1 MAQTP
6 DTTHKPKSPTVPPRV
21 PGLIDSHC
29 HLDYAPMS
37 PDVAGTLARASA
49 AGVEQCVTIGCSPNT
64 MAVAVE
70 LARTHAQV
78 FASVGIHPHEARLLD
93 DAMLEQIEQLA
104 ATPAENG
111 VAKVVAIGE
120 TGLDY
125 HYDFSPR
132 DAQLV
137 GFGRQ
142 IDLAKRLDLPL
153 VLHIRD
159 AHADAWQ
166 VLAEHP
172 PRENPGVVHCFT
184 GTPAEA
190 QRWLELGWHI
200 SFSGI
205 ATFKTAAALREAAA
219 LVPRDRIMLET
230 DAPYL
235 APEPLRGRKNEP
247 ANVAFTCI
255 ALAKVRG
262 ETPEELAQV
271 AAANTR
277 ALFRLPRS

>member
-1 MAQTP
+1 VQPMAP
-6 DTTHKPKSPTVPPRV
+6 DKPDKSKPRAAPPHV

-29 HLDYAPMS
+29 HLDYEPMS
-37 PDVAGTLARASA
+37 PDVTGTLERARA
-49 AGVEQCVTIGCSPNT
+49 AGVEQCVTIGCSPKS

-70 LARTHAQV
+70 LARSHAQV
-78 FASVGIHPHEARLLD
+78 FASVGIHPHEARHLD

-104 ATPAENG
+104 ADTSG
-111 VAKVVAIGE
+111 KVVAIGE

-132 DAQLV
+132 DAQLL
-137 GFGRQ
+137 GFARQ
-142 IDLAKRLDLPL
+142 IELAKRLDLPL

-190 QRWLELGWHI
+190 VRWLELGWHI

-205 ATFKTAAALREAAA
+205 ATFKTASALREAAA

-247 ANVAFTCI
+247 ANVAYTCI
-255 ALAKVRG
+255 ALANLRG
-262 ETPEELAQV
+262 EAPHELASI

-277 ALFRLPRS
+277 ALFNLPQP

>member
-1 MAQTP
+1 VQPMAA
-6 DTTHKPKSPTVPPRV
+6 DKSKPPHVS
-21 PGLIDSHC
+21 GLIDSHC

-37 PDVAGTLARASA
+37 PDVTGTLARAWA
-49 AGVEQCVTIGCSPNT
+49 AGVEQCVTIGCSPKS
-64 MAVAVE
+64 MATAVE
-70 LARTHAQV
+70 LARSHAQV
-78 FASVGIHPHEARLLD
+78 FASVGIHPHEARHLD
-93 DAMLEQIEQLA
+93 DALLEQIEQLA
-104 ATPAENG
+104 ADE
-111 VAKVVAIGE
+111 KVVAIGE

-132 DAQLV
+132 DAQLL
-137 GFGRQ
+137 GFARQ
-142 IDLAKRLDLPL
+142 IDLARRLDLPL

-190 QRWLELGWHI
+190 ERWLELGWHI

-205 ATFKTAAALREAAA
+205 ATFKKAAELREAAA
-219 LVPRDRIMLET
+219 LVPRERIMLET

-255 ALAKVRG
+255 ALAQVRG
-262 ETPEELAQV
+262 ESPHELASI

-277 ALFRLPRS
+277 ALFRLPQATIPGA

>member
-1 MAQTP
+1 MASETSKTSKTP
-6 DTTHKPKSPTVPPRV
+6 ATPPRV

-37 PDVAGTLARASA
+37 PDLAGTLARAHA
-49 AGVEQCVTIGCSPNT
+49 AGVEQCVHIGCSPKS
-64 MAVAVE
+64 MAPAVE
-70 LARTHAQV
+70 LARSHAQV
-78 FASVGIHPHEARLLD
+78 FASVGIHPHEARHLD

-104 ATPAENG
+104 ADD
-111 VAKVVAIGE
+111 KVVAIGE

-132 DAQLV
+132 EAQLLA
-137 GFGRQ
+137 FGKQ

-166 VLAEHP
+166 VLAEHA

-190 QRWLELGWHI
+190 ERWLELGWHI

-205 ATFKTAAALREAAA
+205 ATFKTAVALREAAA

-247 ANVAFTCI
+247 ANVAYTCV
-255 ALAKVRG
+255 ALAGVRN
-262 ETPEELAQV
+262 EAPHELASF

-277 ALFRLPRS
+277 ALFRLPRPEMV

>member
-1 MAQTP
+1 MASSSGKP
-6 DTTHKPKSPTVPPRV
+6 DGPPKSKSPAVPPRV

-37 PDVAGTLARASA
+37 PDVTGTLARAHA
-49 AGVEQCVTIGCSPNT
+49 AGVEQCVTIGCSPKS
-64 MAVAVE
+64 MAVAAE
-70 LARTHAQV
+70 LARSHAQV
-78 FASVGIHPHEARLLD
+78 FASVGIHPHEARHLD
-93 DAMLEQIEQLA
+93 DALLEQIEQLA
-104 ATPAENG
+104 ADE
-111 VAKVVAIGE
+111 KVVAIGE

-132 DAQLV
+132 EAQLL

-166 VLAEHP
+166 VLAEHS

-190 QRWLELGWHI
+190 ERWLELGWHI

-205 ATFKTAAALREAAA
+205 ATFKTATALREAAA

-247 ANVAFTCI
+247 ANVAFTCV
-255 ALAKVRG
+255 ALANLRG
-262 ETPEELAQV
+262 ETPEQLASF

-277 ALFRLPRS
+277 SLFRLPNV

>member
-1 MAQTP
+1 MASESSTSSKSS
-6 DTTHKPKSPTVPPRV
+6 KPRATPPRV

-29 HLDYAPMS
+29 HLDYEPMS
-37 PDVAGTLARASA
+37 PDVTGTLARALE
-49 AGVEQCVTIGCSPNT
+49 AGVEQCVTIGCSPKS

-70 LARTHAQV
+70 LARSHTQV
-78 FASVGIHPHEARLLD
+78 FASVGIHPHEARHLD
-93 DAMLEQIEQLA
+93 DAMLEQIERLA
-104 ATPAENG
+104 TDSSK
-111 VAKVVAIGE
+111 KVVAIGE

-132 DAQLV
+132 EAQLL

-190 QRWLELGWHI
+190 ERWLELGWHI

-205 ATFKTAAALREAAA
+205 ATFKTAVALREAAA

-255 ALAKVRG
+255 ALANVRG
-262 ETPEELAQV
+262 EAPHELASL
-271 AAANTR
+271 ATANTR
-277 ALFRLPRS
+277 ALFGLPQP